1 MTLFLH
7 LSATAPAVPCS
18 FDLLGHS
25 LLFFAP
31 LPTSLF
37 VLPSLFSSFLLL
49 SRLSVFAF
57 LTVAVLRTLGGLTI
71 LTGLLYR
78 RCDRGRRCRSWRMRG
93 RRWWLRREGGR
104 SRKGEISFL
113 SPANQLPS
121 QILHSYHRLILR
133 LPVHLPVALCTH
145 RHKAIPIQ
153 HTEDALWL

>member
-1 MTLFLH
+1 MSFLH
-7 LSATAPAVPCS
+7 LSATAPTVPCS
-18 FDLLGHS
+18 FNLLVHM

-31 LPTSLF
+31 LLTSLF
-37 VLPSLFSSFLLL
+37 ILPSLFSSFLLL
-49 SRLSVFAF
+49 TRLSILAF
-57 LTVAVLRTLGGLTI
+57 LTVAVLGTLGGLAA
-71 LTGLLYR
+71 LTDLLYR

-93 RRWWLRREGGR
+93 RRRWLRREGGR

-145 RHKAIPIQ
+145 RHKAIPVQ
-153 HTEDALWL
+153 HTKDALWL